1 LVDFLLDDG
10 QEVMLVVLKFL
21 DEMAI
26 YFIDY
31 YVDPVEVRRDSF
43 LIREL
48 A

>member
-1 LVDFLLDDG
+1 MVDFLPDDG

-31 YVDPVEVRRDSF
+31 YVDPVEIGCDSF